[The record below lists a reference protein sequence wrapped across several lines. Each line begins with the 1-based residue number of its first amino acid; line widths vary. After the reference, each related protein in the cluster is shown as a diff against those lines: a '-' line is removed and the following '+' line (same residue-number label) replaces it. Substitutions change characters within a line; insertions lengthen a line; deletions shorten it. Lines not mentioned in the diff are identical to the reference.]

1 MFSRNGAVSACQRK
15 GKHTS
20 SRCKLRRLTPAIGHP
35 EANGCYR
42 LVQEVE
48 GRPMFNELLKSNP
61 LIILILAF
69 VLTLVATPAVYLF
82 AQQQSLSEMRTRELD
97 AFYRL
102 ERINRQM
109 ELQADQLSRLQN
121 ELQQTKTDVAQLKAN
136 LDVAL
141 KTIVEQQRRQPPAQ

>member
-1 MFSRNGAVSACQRK
+1 
-15 GKHTS
+15 
-20 SRCKLRRLTPAIGHP
+20 
-35 EANGCYR
+35 
-42 LVQEVE
+42 
-48 GRPMFNELLKSNP
+48 MFNELLKSNP